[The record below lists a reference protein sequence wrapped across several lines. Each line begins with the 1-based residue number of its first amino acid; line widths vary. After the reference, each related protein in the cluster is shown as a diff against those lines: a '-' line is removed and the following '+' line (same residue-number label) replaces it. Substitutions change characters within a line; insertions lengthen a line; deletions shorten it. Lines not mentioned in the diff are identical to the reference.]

1 MLVVV
6 PKACVFNWRREFC
19 NGSCVFSKRGFF
31 RACFTPKTQTQCL
44 GPATADSKSWSVI
57 DDPDFKSPMNYIVV
71 PRAVADQIKGLG
83 VKERFR
89 TMLAYVGYKEFAIT
103 RAAHAVLVACR
114 EAGWSKDECCAEVMR
129 VSRLAQSANPED
141 PDGVTFDLSL
151 MRADEHPR
159 SY

>member
-1 MLVVV
+1 M
-6 PKACVFNWRREFC
+6 PRA
-19 NGSCVFSKRGFF
+19 GDRGFEIM
-31 RACFTPKTQTQCL
+31 
-44 GPATADSKSWSVI
+44 SVI

>member
-1 MLVVV
+1 M
-6 PKACVFNWRREFC
+6 CVFKERVLSRLFHPQNANAMPRA
-19 NGSCVFSKRGFF
+19 GDRGFEIM
-31 RACFTPKTQTQCL
+31 
-44 GPATADSKSWSVI
+44 SVI

-151 MRADEHPR
+151 MRAELARLKARLLAER
-159 SY
+159 SQTE